1 MVDTVPTPD
10 TPDMT
15 SCACPAASLASLRFT
30 DGLVMLRCASH
41 EQQAWFVDGRPAERD
56 QVLPALKELFV
67 DRRGER
73 RTSRVTAAR
82 PRVLRMQEPVAY
94 DAVSPEAD
102 DSARLTALLHARGMS
117 GTWAVA

>member
-1 MVDTVPTPD
+1 
-10 TPDMT
+10 MT
-15 SCACPAASLASLRFT
+15 SCVCPATSLASLRFA

-41 EQQAWFVDGRPAERD
+41 EQQTWFVDGRPAERD

-102 DSARLTALLHARGMS
+102 DGARLTALLHARGMS